1 MLPQP
6 RTPQQLNAR
15 LRPGRPALNMCPLPV
30 TSSPNM
36 SDSLKSSEDHPDFGF
51 GTFNS
56 SNQPD
61 LGSGSFNSSN
71 QPDLGSG
78 LFNSTNH
85 TDFGSGS
92 LIAFTSMLSNRIV
105 SKMEEQ
111 SEVLQNIVHKLN
123 QITLLLQNAE
133 EGVKAPQRC
142 RGLISASN

>member
-51 GTFNS
+51 GT
-56 SNQPD
+56 
-61 LGSGSFNSSN
+61 FNSSN